1 MGSPR
6 QGLAIEDNV
15 RRLAD
20 GVNWENGFSNER
32 RAATPCLAIK
42 RHGPLVLLARHC
54 LINSRLEV
62 PVAPNDE
69 QSTDVAVRHLA

>member
-1 MGSPR
+1 MQTNLG
-6 QGLAIEDNV
+6 GLAG
-15 RRLAD
+15 
-20 GVNWENGFSNER
+20 GVNRENGFSNER

-54 LINSRLEV
+54 LISSRLEV

-69 QSTDVAVRHLA
+69 QSTDVAERHLA